1 MFFGKY
7 RNHKTNFKG
16 NNVRHCPRKIKILHP
31 IFNTLVFNALTKPTS
46 KVEKIYYS

>member
-7 RNHKTNFKG
+7 RNHKTNFKV
-16 NNVRHCPRKIKILHP
+16 NLVQTCPRKIKILP
-31 IFNTLVFNALTKPTS
+31 TIFNTLVFNALTKPIS